1 MKLIKNRFIA
11 LCLAVL
17 IVIFSSLLSVHIKLN
32 NEFSLV
38 RDDFYN
44 GVLIDGQRDISIHSQ
59 LTVIGRLAEDI
70 AAVAERNG
78 LNVDQFKDSIDYF
91 SYDVLTMHEN
101 ISYIHYLYEEMLDDI
116 METGYALNEL
126 ELSENDE
133 LAVVNAL
140 EGIIVAKDNIEGS
153 AYNERIRSYINS
165 LRFPMNV
172 WADISGASLPEYFA

>member
-1 MKLIKNRFIA
+1 
-11 LCLAVL
+11 
-17 IVIFSSLLSVHIKLN
+17 
-32 NEFSLV
+32 
-38 RDDFYN
+38 
-44 GVLIDGQRDISIHSQ
+44 
-59 LTVIGRLAEDI
+59 
-70 AAVAERNG
+70 
-78 LNVDQFKDSIDYF
+78 
-91 SYDVLTMHEN
+91 
-101 ISYIHYLYEEMLDDI
+101 

-133 LAVVNAL
+133 FAVVNAL